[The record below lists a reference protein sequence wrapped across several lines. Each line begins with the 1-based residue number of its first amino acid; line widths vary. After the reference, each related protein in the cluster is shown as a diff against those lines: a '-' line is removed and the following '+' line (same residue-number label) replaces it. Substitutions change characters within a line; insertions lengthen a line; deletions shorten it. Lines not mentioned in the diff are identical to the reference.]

1 MKYVTLNNGVK
12 MPQLG
17 YGVYQVTKEYLAY
30 LDSLHI
36 SWIVCGETHIDLHK
50 AVEILYTEFGV
61 ERIRT
66 EVAGTELVHLVA
78 NYAQFLLIQAD
89 FFADGSCA
97 VWHVLLPPQF
107 QTELIIAFLPDLQVI
122 RVGKFC

>member
-1 MKYVTLNNGVK
+1 MWHDDSNGDSPLIVIMSTK
-12 MPQLG
+12 
-17 YGVYQVTKEYLAY
+17 VTKEYLAY

-36 SWIVCGETHIDLHK
+36 SWIVCGEKHIDLHK

-97 VWHVLLPPQF
+97 VWHDKTLLSLLNGHF
-107 QTELIIAFLPDLQVI
+107 
-122 RVGKFC
+122 

>member
-1 MKYVTLNNGVK
+1 MRTCWKWEFR
-12 MPQLG
+12 QS
-17 YGVYQVTKEYLAY
+17 

-97 VWHVLLPPQF
+97 VWHDKTLLSLLNGHF
-107 QTELIIAFLPDLQVI
+107 
-122 RVGKFC
+122 

>member
-89 FFADGSCA
+89 FLADGSRA
-97 VWHVLLPPQF
+97 VWHIKELLSLYNGHLF
-107 QTELIIAFLPDLQVI
+107 AV
-122 RVGKFC
+122 C